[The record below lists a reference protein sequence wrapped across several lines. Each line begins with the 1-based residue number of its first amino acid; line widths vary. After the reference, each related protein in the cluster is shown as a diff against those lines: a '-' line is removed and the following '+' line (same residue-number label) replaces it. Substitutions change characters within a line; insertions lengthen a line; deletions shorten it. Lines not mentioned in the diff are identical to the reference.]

1 MIRKSFE
8 LVWEHTSDHDNKTQ
22 AQTSVNKLTEFDFIK
37 NAIIK
42 ACDARGETFIIKLN
56 EDIIDNDI
64 LLTNFA
70 ENVSILK
77 KCGINVVVVHEH
89 GKLVEETLKNFGIED
104 KFINGSRVTD
114 HKTAKLVEMVVSG
127 FINKKIVSKLCSY
140 DCKAIGI
147 SGKDANM
154 IQAHNVRV
162 SKKRD
167 DNCDSVIDFGFIGEP
182 EMINPEILVEF
193 EDAGIIPV
201 ISPIAYGANGSTYLL
216 DTDLTA
222 AIIASALSAEKL
234 IFFNQ
239 QGALISGEDVISE
252 LQIDELKSLLNKNK
266 VDARQVN
273 MAEAAVSA
281 IDNAA
286 SIVHILNS
294 NKKDAILIDIF
305 TDSRDGSLVSCF

>member
-22 AQTSVNKLTEFDFIK
+22 TQTSVNKLTEFDFIK
-37 NAIIK
+37 SAIIK
-42 ACDARGETFIIKLN
+42 ACDARGETFIIKLT
-56 EDIIDNDI
+56 EDIIDNDT

-167 DNCDSVIDFGFIGEP
+167 ETCDSVIDFGFIGEP

-234 IFFNQ
+234 ILFNQ
-239 QGALISGEDVISE
+239 QGALIAGEDVISE

-286 SIVHILNS
+286 STVHILNS

-305 TDSRDGSLVSCF
+305 TDSRDGSLISCF